1 MLMSYLNRME
11 KTVSDSTNMER
22 RVATLEDMQNKRQ
35 MVNIPPIMN
44 NVVDNTQINNSNQ
57 SILVKKNVSNGHN
70 PFLMLT

>member
-1 MLMSYLNRME
+1 MSYLNRME